1 MRLKHLALNRVRRRS
16 LNWLLLLFDTSA
28 LLTLCGDWP
37 MSHSRWWMPGSL
49 PLRSK
54 MGATL
59 LHKDHAFRTAAD
71 PAREWL
77 SGTPGRRRPNH
88 FFGVQIM
95 RLCG

>member
-1 MRLKHLALNRVRRRS
+1 
-16 LNWLLLLFDTSA
+16 
-28 LLTLCGDWP
+28 
-37 MSHSRWWMPGSL
+37 MPGSL